1 MKINKFTFSQ
11 TEKLSKHVSTIFFI
25 VISIAFVF
33 SGCASEIKVV
43 KEVQLNSSVRR
54 VFLSVG
60 EKTRPVKLENECTFG
75 AQLDVLR
82 VESLLKENISH
93 FLKQMNIP
101 LSDSLENAD
110 LRIEVR
116 ITDYEPVCWQ
126 GWMMDK
132 ENKRQTSMSYAGLR
146 SFIAEVK
153 YLDNFGIERGKVQV
167 ETKRAENLKDAAKEV
182 SEKIADYT
190 KKISILKK

>member
-1 MKINKFTFSQ
+1 M
-11 TEKLSKHVSTIFFI
+11 
-25 VISIAFVF
+25 
-33 SGCASEIKVV
+33 

-167 ETKRAENLKDAAKEV
+167 ETKRAENLKDATKEV